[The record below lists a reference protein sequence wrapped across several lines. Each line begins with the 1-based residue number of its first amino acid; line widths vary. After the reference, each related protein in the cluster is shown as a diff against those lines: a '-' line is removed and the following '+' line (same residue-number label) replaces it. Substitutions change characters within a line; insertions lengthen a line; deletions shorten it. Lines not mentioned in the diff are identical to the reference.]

1 MRKLITIIAMMF
13 AMFALSAT
21 PKFTL
26 LDTTSSNQHE
36 YINKVIKDN
45 NLERFSLP
53 ITAKTASY
61 ASLLQHGIWLIEN
74 NGELALISVYKGKPN
89 YGTSVLIKYEENQ

>member
-1 MRKLITIIAMMF
+1 MTILVMMF

-26 LDTTSSNQHE
+26 LDTIASNDPK
-36 YINKVIKDN
+36 YINKVIADN

-53 ITAKTASY
+53 ITDKTVNCIN
-61 ASLLQHGIWLIEN
+61 LLKQGTWLIEN
-74 NGELALISVYKGKPN
+74 DYEAAVVSVYNGKPV
-89 YGTSVLIKYEENQ
+89 YGTSVLINYGKEEN

>member
-1 MRKLITIIAMMF
+1 MIIAMMF
-13 AMFALSAT
+13 AMFTLSAT

-26 LDTTSSNQHE
+26 LDTMASNDHK

-53 ITAKTASY
+53 ITDKTANY
-61 ASLLQHGIWLIEN
+61 IGLLQNGTWLIEN
-74 NGELALISVYKGKPN
+74 GSEAAVISVFKGKPI
-89 YGTSVLIKYEENQ
+89 YGTSVLINYGKEEN